1 MSGVNI
7 KINVNKRAIADKI
20 ELPLYSVGLE
30 MDVCNKFIDIV
41 DPYVPYDTGKLSGE
55 VDFVHGMDG
64 SAVVYTAPYAA
75 KQYYGEH
82 FNHNTE
88 HHPLATAHWDKV
100 AMQTERERFV
110 KEVEQIVKGRYKNG
124 QK

>member
-7 KINVNKRAIADKI
+7 KINVDKRAIADKV

-55 VDFVHGMDG
+55 VDYVHSMDG

-75 KQYYGEH
+75 KQYYGEEFH
-82 FNHNTE
+82 HTTE

-100 AMQTERERFV
+100 AMQTERDRFV
-110 KEVEQIVKGRYKNG
+110 KEVEQIVKEHYKNG